1 MTCSCLEGLNSEMP
15 VCMNGHEVYLLL
27 LCQVLNVYFYV
38 SEINVINNVA
48 SPFYFDSGRKF
59 VPFILA
65 TCQQHRDFS
74 FL

>member
-15 VCMNGHEVYLLL
+15 VCTNGHELCLPL

-38 SEINVINNVA
+38 SEITVISNVS
-48 SPFYFDSGRKF
+48 SPFLFDSGRKI

-65 TCQQHRDFS
+65 ASQQHRDFS